1 MTTTLHAVET
11 KDVHS
16 LICEMENEIGEA
28 LRFANAL
35 AMAIEG
41 IGRMVH
47 MDDEDEKSALRALAF
62 EGSSAAAKFR
72 SNGKSYSNSQGANG
86 VGAELSAGPAECSL
100 ALVRHADPR
109 KLNPRR
115 RIFFLLLRRD
125 SIGPAPAS
133 RRGFFMG
140 PAPSPVR
147 SAAYCLPTGVKLPVP
162 APLEVL

>member
-28 LRFANAL
+28 RRFANAS

-62 EGSSAAAKFR
+62 EGSSAAAKVQEQWKELF
-72 SNGKSYSNSQGANG
+72 
-86 VGAELSAGPAECSL
+86 ELSRCE
-100 ALVRHADPR
+100 
-109 KLNPRR
+109 
-115 RIFFLLLRRD
+115 
-125 SIGPAPAS
+125 
-133 RRGFFMG
+133 RG
-140 PAPSPVR
+140 
-147 SAAYCLPTGVKLPVP
+147 
-162 APLEVL
+162 